1 MCVMLFILL
10 VFHSATSLALQV
22 TNQIHAD
29 VKKKGCT
36 SVKPQVIIHSLN
48 TFTPSVVG
56 FTAHWT
62 NSIHSEFKI
71 VCIAT
76 VNSKLSVL
84 LH

>member
-1 MCVMLFILL
+1 MFVSVMLFILL

-29 VKKKGCT
+29 VKRSGDPCT

-48 TFTPSVVG
+48 TFMPSVVG

-62 NSIHSEFKI
+62 NSIHSEF
-71 VCIAT
+71 
-76 VNSKLSVL
+76 
-84 LH
+84 